1 MLLRASGEL
10 AGRKIDLHALMD
22 ASRAAESG
30 VEHGEELI
38 HFADAVVAGS
48 DEEISR
54 AREALLAEVGPQG
67 VVDAAAVIGN
77 FQRMVRIADSTGI
90 PLDSPLAAM
99 SQGLSS
105 ELDLEGFASRASTP
119 RPGPA
124 QSR

>member
-1 MLLRASGEL
+1 M
-10 AGRKIDLHALMD
+10 
-22 ASRAAESG
+22 
-30 VEHGEELI
+30 EHGEELI
-38 HFADAVVAGS
+38 RFADAVVAGS

-119 RPGPA
+119 RPGPP